1 MKTKYKRR
9 NFFIKKGLQGK
20 YVLSY
25 FIFVMLGVIF
35 FTLIFSM
42 LSMNTLSIVY
52 DDYDLQIGTTPLIL
66 LEKILASQWI
76 FMAIFAMLFVVI
88 ISILLTHRIAG
99 PMYRFEQAFNEMI
112 NGNIG
117 YWIKLRKKDEGKELA
132 EKINRFNDILS
143 EKLKATNRL
152 VDEID
157 RSLEVFSRAGK
168 LEEMEGALNQAKD
181 VTSRIKGTFSDFKLD
196 CD

>member
-20 YVLSY
+20 YVFSY
-25 FIFVMLGVIF
+25 FIFVMIGVIF

-52 DDYDLQIGTTPLIL
+52 DDYDLKIGTTPLIL
-66 LEKILASQWI
+66 LGKILASQWI
-76 FMAIFAMLFVVI
+76 FMVVFAMLFVVI

-117 YWIKLRKKDEGKELA
+117 YRIKLRKKDEGKELA
-132 EKINRFNDILS
+132 EKINRFNDMLS

-152 VDEID
+152 ADEMD
-157 RSLEVFSRAGK
+157 RSLEAFSGAGK
-168 LEEMEGALNQAKD
+168 LEEIEGALNQAKD
-181 VTSRIKGTFSDFKLD
+181 LTSRIKGTFSDFKLD

>member
-9 NFFIKKGLQGK
+9 NFFIKKDLQGK